1 MRLRSLRLV
10 VSSVVVAGLLLGA
23 LPAPVDAQTPYV
35 PYFGKNRVRYD
46 RFTWY
51 TYTTD
56 HFEIFYYPEIEVHL
70 ERVASYA
77 ESAYQ
82 HVSAALKHDL
92 AGRIPLV
99 LFKTQAEFQTNNIA
113 GELPEGVLAFAEP
126 NRRRMVLPID

>member
-1 MRLRSLRLV
+1 RAQRFFITPTPYYSPRGGVRSEPIACHLPEEPLMRLRSLRLV

-82 HVSAALKHDL
+82 HVSAALKH
-92 AGRIPLV
+92 
-99 LFKTQAEFQTNNIA
+99 
-113 GELPEGVLAFAEP
+113 
-126 NRRRMVLPID
+126 